1 MEKEEQAEKLFKD
14 IKDSL
19 DITWEDEQTNKKIK
33 EYITDGIELLQ
44 NDVGSSINFSED
56 IEARK
61 LLKTYC
67 RYARNNSEEYFIDNN
82 LSEILKLEVKY
93 AKDELQQNDK
103 EQ

>member
-1 MEKEEQAEKLFKD
+1 MTCNEEKQLEEA
-14 IKDSL
+14 IKQSL
-19 DITWEDEQTNKKIK
+19 NITWDDQ
-33 EYITDGIELLQ
+33 ITDSNVQEWIQDGIELLQ
-44 NDVGSSINFSED
+44 NDVKAQIDFFKD
-56 IEARK
+56 REARK

-103 EQ
+103 Q